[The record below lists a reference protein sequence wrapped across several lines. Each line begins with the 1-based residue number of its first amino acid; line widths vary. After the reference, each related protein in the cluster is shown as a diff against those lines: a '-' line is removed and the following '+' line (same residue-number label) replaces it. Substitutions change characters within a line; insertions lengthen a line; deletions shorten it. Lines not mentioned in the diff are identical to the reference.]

1 MRSGAIDEDAPVP
14 ITARQLEAIIRLAEA
29 SAKIK
34 LKDFVEEEDAKKA
47 IALQMACLKEVGYDP
62 ETGKIDVD
70 MVEGRTPKSERDKLQ
85 RVVDEIKE
93 LQEEYGDQAPINV
106 LTSNLV
112 DQYGLSEEKVEEFIK
127 QLKHKGVIFEPS
139 NGYLKIV

>member
-34 LKDFVEEEDAKKA
+34 LKDFVEEEDAKRA